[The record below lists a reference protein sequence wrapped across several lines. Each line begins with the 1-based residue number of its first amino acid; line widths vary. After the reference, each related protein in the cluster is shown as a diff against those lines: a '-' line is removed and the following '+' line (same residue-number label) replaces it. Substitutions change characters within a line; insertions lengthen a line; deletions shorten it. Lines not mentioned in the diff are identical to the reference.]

1 MPVIHKSTVF
11 RSFSCLITSGSAAL
25 FLTLNYSLARKQ
37 IYSPLSSYR
46 SAFRFLN
53 EPHSPIFT
61 PSNQISHSFFLDRSA
76 EHHILLH
83 ISFCLCRSHPA
94 ILLYRSENP
103 LLPSKMRLVLT
114 WPRLFLPGSPPH
126 PARAKLVLT
135 SPRVLPSRIATSP
148 GQNKACFD
156 LATGTALPDRHHS
169 RPEQSL
175 LCSCRRHC
183 LPGSPPHPA
192 RTKLAL
198 FPPQALPS
206 RPFCCIIAVTLTN
219 PTPEVIHVQ
228 LSQLRRAHPL

>member
-25 FLTLNYSLARKQ
+25 FLTLNYSVARKQ

-53 EPHSPIFT
+53 KPHSPIFT

-83 ISFCLCRSHPA
+83 ISFYLCRSHPA

-114 WPRLFLPGSPPH
+114 WPGP
-126 PARAKLVLT
+126 
-135 SPRVLPSRIATSP
+135 LPSRIATTT
-148 GQNKACFD
+148 GQNKVCLN
-156 LATGTALPDRHHS
+156 LAKATALPGRYQPW
-169 RPEQSL
+169 PEQCL
-175 LCSCRRHC
+175 LCSRRRHC
-183 LPGSPPHPA
+183 PPSH
-192 RTKLAL
+192 
-198 FPPQALPS
+198 F
-206 RPFCCIIAVTLTN
+206 V
-219 PTPEVIHVQ
+219 V
-228 LSQLRRAHPL
+228 

>member
-53 EPHSPIFT
+53 KPHSPIFT

-94 ILLYRSENP
+94 ILLYRSDNSF
-103 LLPSKMRLVLT
+103 LPPKMRLVLTWPRLFLPGSPPLPARAKLVLT

-135 SPRVLPSRIATSP
+135 SPRVLPSRIATTP
-148 GQNKACFD
+148 GQNKACFVP
-156 LATGTALPDRHHS
+156 AAGTALPDRHLH

-175 LCSCRRHC
+175 LCSRRRHC
-183 LPGSPPHPA
+183 PP
-192 RTKLAL
+192 
-198 FPPQALPS
+198 
-206 RPFCCIIAVTLTN
+206 
-219 PTPEVIHVQ
+219 
-228 LSQLRRAHPL
+228 AHFVV